1 MTYEAE
7 LERESAYTAHVQQ
20 LLASVI
26 AMNQEN
32 AEFQDDTIRA
42 ILSETWEELRLKP
55 TALSPWDLD
64 QLNAELSRFVARRS
78 FSINRAAQY
87 EKMLSNPFF
96 ARIDFSEAGEP
107 KADKIVIGLYSLKD
121 PGGALLV
128 HDWRAPI
135 CSLYYD
141 AVPGEAA
148 FESPSGI
155 IRGVLTLK
163 RQYRMEKGHLKY
175 YVDTDYSIDDAML
188 LDILSGA
195 SETHMRQI
203 VSTIQSE
210 QNLAIRC
217 EKSNVLTVTGGAG
230 SGKTSV
236 AMHRAAY
243 LLYRHRDRLDAQRI
257 CVLAPSDAFSE
268 YISTVLPD
276 LGEENTRA
284 STLKSI
290 VEKLIG
296 RRSETPV
303 QQYEALF
310 GANARMRRASV
321 AWKAGRELIDCLE
334 KEITRFS
341 TDGPEFKDVYLGS
354 RRLFSREELAGLYRN
369 ELKTL
374 SPAQRLTR
382 TLAQA
387 ERRLAELEKTLY
399 GHYEKQLIDSY
410 KNKELDFATRMAVA
424 QKLHPVRAQLKSMLC
439 ISLPRLYAQAIA
451 QSAPPMLAEAA
462 RENADANLIWYEDTP
477 GIAYLALRLGY
488 ARPDTGILHL
498 LVDEAQEY
506 SDVALR
512 LMHLYFPKA
521 AVTLLGDPNQ
531 RTLPGLPDCRPET
544 WGALFDEK
552 AAPHITLTRGYRSTK
567 EIADFC
573 AAFLTDASTVP
584 QPFGRSGDSPEVLP
598 YSSEA
603 LNVRLKAWLESGIA
617 RVGVVAPTQSAAE
630 ALSRLIKG
638 SFLLT
643 GDVNE
648 LEDTGVTVAS
658 LNLMKGLEFDAVAVV
673 WPMREPRDAAEGR
686 RLYTACSRAL
696 HKLTVFD
703 TAAHQ
708 STGGSLQ
715 EIIK

>member
-7 LERESAYTAHVQQ
+7 LDRERAYTARVQQ

-26 AMNQEN
+26 AMNREN
-32 AEFQDDTIRA
+32 AVFQDDTIRM
-42 ILSETWEELRLKP
+42 ILADTWDELRMKP

-78 FSINRAAQY
+78 FSADRAAQY
-87 EKMLSNPFF
+87 EKMLGNPFF
-96 ARIDFSEAGEP
+96 ARIDFAEDGEES
-107 KADKIVIGLYSLKD
+107 ADKIVIGLYSLKD
-121 PGGALLV
+121 PDGSLLV
-128 HDWRAPI
+128 HDWRAPV

-141 AVPGEAA
+141 AIPGRAS
-148 FESPSGI
+148 FESPSGTI
-155 IRGVLTLK
+155 SGLLTLK
-163 RQYRMEKGHLKY
+163 RQYRMEKGRLKY
-175 YVDTDYSIDDAML
+175 FVDTDYSIDDAML

-195 SETHMRQI
+195 SEAHMRQI

-217 EKSNVLTVTGGAG
+217 ERARVLTVTGGAG

-243 LLYRHRDRLDAQRI
+243 LLYRHRDSLDAQRI
-257 CVLAPSDAFSE
+257 CMLAPSDAFCE

-276 LGEENTRA
+276 LGEDNTRS
-284 STLKSI
+284 STLKGI

-296 RRSETPV
+296 KRVETPV

-310 GANARMRRASV
+310 GPNQKMRRESV
-321 AWKAGRELIDCLE
+321 RWKSGAELISCLDRAAE
-334 KEITRFS
+334 RFIS
-341 TDGPEFKDVYLGS
+341 DGPNFSDVSLGG
-354 RRLFSREELAGLYRN
+354 RRLFAREELERMYRD

-374 SPAQRLTR
+374 TPAQRLSR

-387 ERRLAELEKTLY
+387 ERRLGEIEKTLY
-399 GHYEKQLIDSY
+399 SRYEKQLIDSY

-424 QKLHPVRAQLKSMLC
+424 QKMRPVRAQLNDMLT
-439 ISLPRLYAQAIA
+439 INLSRLYAAAIE
-451 QSAPPMLAEAA
+451 SDAPEILAEAA
-462 RENADANLIWYEDTP
+462 RENADANLIWYEDAP
-477 GIAYLALRLGY
+477 GLAYLALRLGC
-488 ARPDTGILHL
+488 AKPDTNILHL

-506 SDVALR
+506 ADVSFK
-512 LMHLYFPKA
+512 LMKLYYPRA

-531 RTLPGLPDCRPET
+531 RTLPGLPECHPES
-544 WGALFDEK
+544 WGALFGESD
-552 AAPHITLTRGYRSTK
+552 APHITLTRGYRSTK

-573 AAFLTDASTVP
+573 AAFLPEGAAVP
-584 QPFGRSGDSPEVLP
+584 QPFGRSGEAPEILP
-598 YSSEA
+598 FSADA
-603 LNVRLKAWLESGIA
+603 LNARLNAWLDSGIRRA
-617 RVGVVAPTQSAAE
+617 AVVAPTQRDAE
-630 ALSRLIKG
+630 ALSRQIKG

-658 LNLMKGLEFDAVAVV
+658 LALMKGLEFDAVAVV
-673 WPMREPRDAAEGR
+673 WPMRAERDEAEGR

-696 HKLTVFD
+696 HRLTVFD
-703 TAAHQ
+703 T
-708 STGGSLQ
+708 ST
-715 EIIK
+715 EK